1 MEGVVA
7 QEFLRVGEFG
17 DSFARSLR
25 LRGLEVLLGLLSRV
39 KSGMAFHVSL
49 A

>member
-7 QEFLRVGEFG
+7 QEILRVGELG
-17 DSFARSLR
+17 DGFAGLLR
-25 LRGLEVLLGLLSRV
+25 LRSLEVLLGLLSRV
-39 KSGMAFHVSL
+39 KSGLAFHVSP